1 MTSTFRHSYSN
12 SGAVN
17 AVFTL
22 ALEAGFY
29 EDFDLDVQLI
39 EYPRTSDALDAAIR
53 REVDAATCPGV
64 CILRQAMDGGDPL
77 NVMNLEDENVFGVIG
92 ARDIKTAA
100 DLKGTTIGT
109 FGLGDQNQVVISRAL
124 RILGLDPTS
133 DVEFRPDYP
142 DRAALLDAVDR
153 GEISAMCMTV
163 PTPIMARA
171 MGLPILLDFAE
182 LNEPY
187 QCGAIVTSRRYAA
200 ENPDTLVRFIAGS
213 IKGAKLFQDDPEAAL
228 PHLRDRSKLDND
240 DVLREVH
247 GLFTHALNSPTPS
260 VPPLLGV
267 AKDLEA
273 TLGHPLGVDLESL
286 VDTSFLS
293 SANALLR

>member
-1 MTSTFRHSYSN
+1 MTEVFRHSYSN

-22 ALEAGFY
+22 ALERGFY
-29 EDFDLDVQLI
+29 KEFDLDVQLI
-39 EYPRTSDALDAAIR
+39 EYPRTSDALDAAMR
-53 REVDAATCPGV
+53 GEVDAATCPGV
-64 CILRQAMDGGDPL
+64 CILQQAMAGKDPL
-77 NVMNLEDENVFGVIG
+77 NVMNMEDENVFGMIG
-92 ARDIKTAA
+92 ARNITKPE

-124 RILGLDPTS
+124 RDLGLDPTT

-182 LNEPY
+182 RHEPY

-200 ENPDTLVRFIAGS
+200 ENPGTLTRFLAGT
-213 IKGAKLFQDDPEAAL
+213 IKGAELFQNDQEAAL
-228 PHLRDRSKLDND
+228 PHLRDRSKLDNE

-247 GLFTHALNSPTPS
+247 GLFTHALSHLTPT
-260 VPPLLGV
+260 VPPLAGV
-267 AKDLEA
+267 ATDLE
-273 TLGHPLGVDLESL
+273 TVLGKPLAVDLEPL
-286 VDTSFLS
+286 VDTSFYT
-293 SANALLR
+293 AADALLR